1 MALRA
6 MTIEPSPTP
15 LRRGS
20 LKAILLNTGWMLG
33 GKGFG
38 AVLSLIYLAIVT
50 RSLGLDG
57 FGQFSLALGAGQAA
71 ATIVTFQSWQIIV
84 RYGMPFLH
92 EGRDDALARLV
103 RYTITLDIAA
113 AIAGVV
119 LVVAG
124 TLLLAEHFGWT
135 RSFAWQAI
143 GTSAVLV
150 LSTHWTPIGIL
161 RLHDRFAAAT
171 VVDAVT
177 PAVRCVG
184 AIAVW
189 LIHPSVIAYLVVWA
203 VAEALT
209 ALAHWIAAHRVQ
221 PLTWPPARWR
231 EMLAENPGIGR
242 YSIVTNLSASLGV
255 GGKELAVLIIGLVIT
270 PAAAGSFR
278 LAQQL
283 AQGLAKLSQ
292 LLARAIFPELVRSRT
307 AAGDEAFD
315 ALLARTLKVTAA
327 GGAIVFV
334 LLLLIGKPVIALISG
349 REFLSAYPVLLALGT
364 AAAVDFAAVSFE
376 PALIAMGRADL
387 TLKLRIVAT
396 IVLIALI
403 AVLPLWFGAVGAG
416 MAVLASSIVAFVLMW
431 RALRRHRR
439 SPEPD
444 AGPAESRTAAGQ

>member
-1 MALRA
+1 MALA
-6 MTIEPSPTP
+6 FMTTEPSPP
-15 LRRGS
+15 LRQGS

-92 EGRDDALARLV
+92 EGRRDALDRLV

-113 AIAGVV
+113 AIVGVV
-119 LVVAG
+119 LVAGG
-124 TLLLAEHFGWT
+124 TLLLADHFGWSS
-135 RSFAWQAI
+135 SFAWQAI

-171 VVDAVT
+171 VADAVT
-177 PAVRCVG
+177 PAVRCIG
-184 AIAVW
+184 AIGVW
-189 LIHPSVIAYLVVWA
+189 LVHPSVIAYLVVWA

-209 ALAHWIAAHRVQ
+209 AIAHWIAAHRVQ
-221 PLTWPPARWR
+221 PLRWPPARWR
-231 EMLAENPGIGR
+231 EILAENPGIGR
-242 YSIVTNLSASLGV
+242 YSIVTNLSSSLNV

-307 AAGDEAFD
+307 AAGSEAFD
-315 ALLARTLKVTAA
+315 ALLARTLRMSAI
-327 GGAIVFV
+327 GGGIVFV
-334 LLLLIGKPVIALISG
+334 LLLLIGKPAIALISG

-364 AAAVDFAAVSFE
+364 AAAVDFAAVGFE

-387 TLKLRIVAT
+387 TLKLRIISTV
-396 IVLIALI
+396 ILIGLIA
-403 AVLPLWFGAVGAG
+403 ALPLWIGSIGAG
-416 MAVLASSIVAFVLMW
+416 IAVLASSVASFALMW
-431 RALRRHRR
+431 WALKRHRR
-439 SPEPD
+439 QPEPNM
-444 AGPAESRTAAGQ
+444 GSTESRRVADQ